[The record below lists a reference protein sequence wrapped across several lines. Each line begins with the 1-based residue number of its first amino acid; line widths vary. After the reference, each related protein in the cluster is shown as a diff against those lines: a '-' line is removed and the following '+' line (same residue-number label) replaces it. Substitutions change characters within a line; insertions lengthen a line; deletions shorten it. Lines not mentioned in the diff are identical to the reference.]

1 MTHDRYTTPGTR
13 LTSSDV
19 SEWVD
24 AAHRIGGRR
33 PGAARNRAYAAHA
46 AALPRDLID
55 REMHVPSLETALRLL
70 KYGHPSLA
78 RPQRGH
84 RADHP
89 STPVIMDLMNRLAVL
104 KRRDQMPAGDNW
116 TAMFGGSDAHSG

>member
-1 MTHDRYTTPGTR
+1 MTHYQYTTPGTR
-13 LTSSDV
+13 LTWSDV

-24 AAHRIGGRR
+24 AAYRIGRR
-33 PGAARNRAYAAHA
+33 QLSAARNRAYAAHA
-46 AALPRDLID
+46 AALSRDLID
-55 REMHVPSLETALRLL
+55 RETHVPSLETALHLL

-89 STPVIMDLMNRLAVL
+89 TTPVIMDLMNRLAVL
-104 KRRDQMPAGDNW
+104 KRQDEMGAGDNW

>member
-1 MTHDRYTTPGTR
+1 MTHFQYTTPGTR
-13 LTSSDV
+13 LAWSDV
-19 SEWVD
+19 REWVD
-24 AAHRIGGRR
+24 AAHRIDRRR

-55 REMHVPSLETALRLL
+55 REMHVPSLEAALHLL
-70 KYGHPSLA
+70 KYGHPGLA

-89 STPVIMDLMNRLAVL
+89 TPPVIMDLMNRLAAL
-104 KRRDQMPAGDNW
+104 KRRDQLPAGDNW
-116 TAMFGGSDAHSG
+116 TAMFGGSDAYSG

>member
-13 LTSSDV
+13 LTWSDV

-24 AAHRIGGRR
+24 AAHRIGSRQLS
-33 PGAARNRAYAAHA
+33 AARNRAYAAHA
-46 AALPRDLID
+46 AALPRELID
-55 REMHVPSLETALRLL
+55 RATHVPSLETALHLL
-70 KYGHPSLA
+70 KYGHPSLG

-84 RADHP
+84 RANHP
-89 STPVIMDLMNRLAVL
+89 TTSVIMDLMNRLAVL
-104 KRRDQMPAGDNW
+104 KRQDQMGAGDNW